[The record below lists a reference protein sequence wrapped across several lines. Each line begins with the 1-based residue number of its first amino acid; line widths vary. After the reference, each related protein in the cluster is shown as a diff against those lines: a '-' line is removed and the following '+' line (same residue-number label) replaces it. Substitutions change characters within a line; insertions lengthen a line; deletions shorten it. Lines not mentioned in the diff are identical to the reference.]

1 MAGYPRRGGVA
12 QLAERPPFKR
22 MREGSSPSTPTP
34 PPTPA
39 GRRGCVPCTPVDD
52 DAVRRH
58 LTDERLHLEQVRAT
72 VEREHLDDEPE
83 EDASAALSHAAQHP
97 ADAASDAFEREKEFA
112 ILDRVEADLTAVDR
126 ALERLTEGTYGTC
139 EACGERIADERLVAL
154 PAARF
159 CLQHQ
164 ADLET

>member
-1 MAGYPRRGGVA
+1 VRTLYA
-12 QLAERPPFKR
+12 
-22 MREGSSPSTPTP
+22 
-34 PPTPA
+34 
-39 GRRGCVPCTPVDD
+39 VDD

-58 LTDERLHLEQVRAT
+58 LTEERHHLEHVRAT

-112 ILDRVEADLTAVDR
+112 ILDHVDADLAAVDR
-126 ALERLTEGTYGTC
+126 ALERLTDGTYGTC
-139 EACGERIADERLVAL
+139 EACGERIADERLAAR

-159 CLQHQ
+159 CFEHQ
-164 ADLET
+164 SEAES